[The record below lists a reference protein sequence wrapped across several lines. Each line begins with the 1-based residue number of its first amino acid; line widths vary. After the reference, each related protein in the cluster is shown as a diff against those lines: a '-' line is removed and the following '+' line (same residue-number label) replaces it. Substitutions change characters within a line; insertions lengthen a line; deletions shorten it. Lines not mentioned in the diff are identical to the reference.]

1 MFLDEVRITVV
12 GGKGGNGITSFRRE
26 KYVPRGGPDG
36 GDGGR
41 GGHVIFKVDP
51 GLNTLSPFRHR
62 KVFKADGGGSGAG
75 GNRTGKDGEDMV
87 IAVPPGTVVID
98 EERKKVLSDLT
109 KEGEE
114 YIAARGGKGGR
125 GNARFASSTKQ
136 APRHSEL
143 GTPGEEK
150 LLRLELKLL
159 AEVGLV
165 GLPNAGKSTLL
176 SKVSNSRP
184 KIADYPF
191 TTLAPFLGVV
201 DWKDR
206 SMVWADLPGLI
217 EGAHKGVGLG
227 HQFLR
232 HVERTRVLLYV
243 LDGSGFSGVEPL
255 EAFRQ
260 VRQELKNYRR
270 DLSKRNSLVAV
281 NKADLAETREKIAE
295 VKDSLE
301 TEGLKVCTISAVT
314 GEGIEEL
321 VGEVYSELQKAPP
334 PEVDTPSEEAIVFS
348 EEVPFSIKKEEGIF
362 VVSGG
367 EAEKKIQTIDFENE
381 ESVRNLL
388 NFLQK
393 KGLYDALKEK
403 GIQEGDTV
411 RIGPM
416 EFEYVE

>member
-1 MFLDEVRITVV
+1 MFLDEVKINVI

-41 GGHVIFKVDP
+41 GGHVILKVDE
-51 GLNTLSPFRHR
+51 GLNTLSAFRNR
-62 KVFKADGGGSGAG
+62 KVFKAQPGGSGSG
-75 GNRTGKDGEDMV
+75 GNRTGKDGEDLI
-87 IAVPPGTVVID
+87 IAVPPGTVVYNAEKGTI
-98 EERKKVLSDLT
+98 LADLT
-109 KEGEE
+109 EEGEE
-114 YIAARGGKGGR
+114 FIAAHGGKGGR

-136 APRHSEL
+136 VPRHSEL
-143 GTPGEEK
+143 GSPGEEK
-150 LLRLELKLL
+150 QLRLELKLL

-176 SKVSNSRP
+176 SRVSNSRP

-201 DWKDR
+201 DWKDK

-243 LDGSGFSGVEPL
+243 LDGSGFSGEEPL
-255 EAFRQ
+255 DAFKQ
-260 VRQELKNYRR
+260 VREELKNYRK
-270 DLSKRNSLVAV
+270 DLSKRPALVAV
-281 NKADLAETREKIAE
+281 NKVDLPEMRERWPE
-295 VKDSLE
+295 VKESLE
-301 TEGLKVCTISAVT
+301 NQGLKVIAISAAT
-314 GEGIEEL
+314 GKGIEEL
-321 VGEVYSELQKAPP
+321 LEK
-334 PEVDTPSEEAIVFS
+334 VFS
-348 EEVPFSIKKEEGIF
+348 ELKNAPQPQLEIPSETETLLKEDLPFSIKKEGEVY

-367 EAEKKIQTIDFENE
+367 EAEKKIATTNFEND
-381 ESVRNLL
+381 ESVKKLL
-388 NFLQK
+388 SFLQR
-393 KGLYDALKEK
+393 KGLYEALKEK

-416 EFEYVE
+416 EFEYIE